1 MKNKFIASDVLK
13 IIILLFCIINAAV
26 LIFLLRNDAMAESKT
41 VSITYDVPEEDTS
54 SQEADTSSIAPVITL
69 DENLIPSLS
78 EDDMY
83 ELKDILIQAG
93 ALKAEDGQGNDIS
106 EQILWSLKPVDDN
119 PGTFDADFT
128 VTNENRRSAGVTITV
143 STELTSPFL
152 MLTDD
157 NITIPSGTDFS
168 ISPYIAIAMDLDGSN
183 LIDRVASDGY
193 VNGYSSG
200 TYSITVYVY
209 SRIVPFS
216 AMYGAKQYIAELT
229 IQ

>member
-1 MKNKFIASDVLK
+1 MKNKNKFVASDVFRIL
-13 IIILLFCIINAAV
+13 ILLFCIINVIA
-26 LIFLLRNDAMAESKT
+26 LIFLLRKDAMAESKT
-41 VSITYDVPEEDTS
+41 VSITYDVPEEDAS
-54 SQEADTSSIAPVITL
+54 SQEADASSIAPVITI
-69 DENLIPSLS
+69 DESLIPSLS

-106 EQILWSLKPVDDN
+106 EQIQWSLKPVDDN
-119 PGTFDADFT
+119 PGTFDADFS

-157 NITIPSGTDFS
+157 SVTVPSGTDFS
-168 ISPYIAIAMDLDGSN
+168 ISPYVAIAIDLDGSD

-200 TYSITVYVY
+200 TYSTTVYVY
-209 SRIVPFS
+209 SRIEDS
-216 AMYGAKQYIAELT
+216 MTRKTLT
-229 IQ
+229 VTVQ

>member
-1 MKNKFIASDVLK
+1 MKNKIVVSNVLK
-13 IIILLFCIINAAV
+13 IIILLFCIINVAV
-26 LIFLLRNDAMAESKT
+26 LIFLLRKDAMAESKT
-41 VSITYDVPEEDTS
+41 VSITYDVPEEDS
-54 SQEADTSSIAPVITL
+54 SSLEADTSSIAPVITL
-69 DENLIPSLS
+69 DESLIPSLS
-78 EDDMY
+78 EDEMY
-83 ELKDILIQAG
+83 ELKNVLVQAG

-106 EQILWSLKPVDDN
+106 EQIQWSLKPVDDA

-128 VTNENRRSAGVTITV
+128 ITNENRRSAGVTITV

-200 TYSITVYVY
+200 TYSTTVYVY
-209 SRIVPFS
+209 SRIDDS
-216 AMYGAKQYIAELT
+216 MTRKTLT
-229 IQ
+229 VTVQ